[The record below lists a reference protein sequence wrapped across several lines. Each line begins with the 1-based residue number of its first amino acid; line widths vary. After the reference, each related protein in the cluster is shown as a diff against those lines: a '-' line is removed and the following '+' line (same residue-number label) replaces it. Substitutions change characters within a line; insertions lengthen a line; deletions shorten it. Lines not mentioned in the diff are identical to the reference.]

1 MIGRYWPL
9 PSSPFAGCPSECNY
23 RGKFVPNK
31 CSTDCGKPTQ
41 RWYHVPRS
49 WLKPTDNLLVIF
61 DDKGGDPTQIRFVT
75 RKVTSV
81 CGFISEE
88 HPSPVKRW
96 QKTITESV
104 ELENTG
110 KPSVHLQCPEGSQ
123 ISSIKFASFGSP
135 QGSCG
140 AFQKGSC
147 HGIQSSSIVEK
158 ECVGQKFCSVM
169 LSVEKFGEDPCPG
182 TSKSLAV
189 EALCS

>member
-1 MIGRYWPL
+1 MYLNHFHKCKLCFSFVFFYAFCCYFWDC
-9 PSSPFAGCPSECNY
+9 SSDSDNTDLLSTINFEDLFSY
-23 RGKFVPNK
+23 R
-31 CSTDCGKPTQ
+31 
-41 RWYHVPRS
+41 YHVPRS

-61 DDKGGDPTQIRFVT
+61 DDKGGDPTQIRFVK

-88 HPSPVKRW
+88 HPSPVKYW
-96 QKTITESV
+96 KKTITKSV
-104 ELENTG
+104 QLENMG

-140 AFQKGSC
+140 TFQKGSC

-158 ECVGQKFCSVM
+158 VISI
-169 LSVEKFGEDPCPG
+169 
-182 TSKSLAV
+182 TSICL
-189 EALCS
+189 L